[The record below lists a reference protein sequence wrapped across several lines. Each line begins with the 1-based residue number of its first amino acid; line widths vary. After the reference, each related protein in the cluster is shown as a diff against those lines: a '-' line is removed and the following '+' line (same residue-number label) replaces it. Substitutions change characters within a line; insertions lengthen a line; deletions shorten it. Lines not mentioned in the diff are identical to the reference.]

1 MGGPGDVPH
10 APVFRLYHPFPN
22 ESRRPRAATRALGD
36 ACPSVRK
43 PRPPPLPR
51 PARQGELRASPS
63 LSPLSVK
70 PQPPARLLRSGLR
83 LPSKCSYRTPLP
95 TSPPPPETHALGP
108 PPPAAP
114 AAGLGPPR
122 RFPRRCSGPSP
133 SGVRSPWGPQT
144 CLFPSV
150 GSARE
155 GPAEAQGGRPFPRGR
170 APQEATPTSSKPAQ
184 TGADSCPSSSL
195 SLIRACRSLP
205 LKTHC

>member
-43 PRPPPLPR
+43 PRPPPPPR

-95 TSPPPPETHALGP
+95 TSPPPPETHALGRLRPQHRRPASGRPGDSPAGAQARP
-108 PPPAAP
+108 PPVSAAP
-114 AAGLGPPR
+114 GAPRLVFFRVSAPPERGRLR
-122 RFPRRCSGPSP
+122 RREGGPSP
-133 SGVRSPWGPQT
+133 EAGHLRKRLPPA
-144 CLFPSV
+144 PNPHR
-150 GSARE
+150 RE
-155 GPAEAQGGRPFPRGR
+155 LIPAP
-170 APQEATPTSSKPAQ
+170 APP
-184 TGADSCPSSSL
+184 
-195 SLIRACRSLP
+195 
-205 LKTHC
+205 